1 MPRSG
6 CGSEEQN
13 ERGEDRNGRQEQR
26 GTEPRHASGTSW
38 IGPDEREDNQVIN
51 PATGKP
57 IAEVTVATVDDAQT
71 ALEDVTSPTG

>member
-1 MPRSG
+1 LRSG
-6 CGSEEQN
+6 CGREDQN

-26 GTEPRHASGTSW
+26 GTEPRDASGTSW
-38 IGPDEREDNQVIN
+38 IGPDEREVNQ
-51 PATGKP
+51 TGKP

>member
-1 MPRSG
+1 
-6 CGSEEQN
+6 
-13 ERGEDRNGRQEQR
+13 
-26 GTEPRHASGTSW
+26 
-38 IGPDEREDNQVIN
+38 VIN